1 LALNQEGH
9 LTRQQLLDVTV
20 EMLAEVS
27 HEDLTMAIVLEK
39 ANVSKSSLYHFFEDF
54 KDLLGEALL
63 ERFRR
68 SVLTDV
74 TKEAAR
80 NSKSQEDYF
89 IALDKI
95 TTLVQSRGRATI
107 RFERA
112 QILGRAR
119 TDEKFRLALGI
130 IQQELTDALTEAFA
144 VAQDKGFLTTTIE
157 PRTIAVFVQSYTL
170 GKVVD
175 DLTQDQMN
183 DKDWN
188 RLIGQIFRRTLGAS
202 G

>member
-1 LALNQEGH
+1 MAINREGN
-9 LTRQQLLDVTV
+9 LTRRRLLDQTV
-20 EMLAEVS
+20 KMLDEIS
-27 HEDLTMAIVLEK
+27 HEDLTMAVVLEK
-39 ANVSKSSLYHFFEDF
+39 AKVSKSSAYHFFEDF
-54 KDLLGEALL
+54 NDLLSEALL

-68 SVLTDV
+68 SVLTEL

-95 TTLVQSRGRATI
+95 TALAQSRGRATV

-119 TDEKFRLALGI
+119 KDEKFRLALGI

-144 VAQDKGFLTTTIE
+144 VAQDKGFLITTIE

>member
-1 LALNQEGH
+1 MALNQEGH

-20 EMLAEVS
+20 EMLDEVS

-80 NSKSQEDYF
+80 KSKSQEDYF

-119 TDEKFRLALGI
+119 KDEKFRLALGI

>member
-1 LALNQEGH
+1 MALNQEGH

-20 EMLAEVS
+20 EMLDEVT

-80 NSKSQEDYF
+80 KSKSQEDYF

-119 TDEKFRLALGI
+119 KDEKFRLALGI

>member
-1 LALNQEGH
+1 MALNQEGH

-20 EMLAEVS
+20 EMLDEVS

-80 NSKSQEDYF
+80 KSKSQEDYF

-119 TDEKFRLALGI
+119 KDEKFRLALGI

-144 VAQDKGFLTTTIE
+144 VAQDKGFLTTTFE

>member
-1 LALNQEGH
+1 MALNQEGH
-9 LTRQQLLDVTV
+9 LTRQRLLDTTV
-20 EMLAEVS
+20 EMLNEVS
-27 HEDLTMAIVLEK
+27 HEDLTMAVVLEK
-39 ANVSKSSLYHFFEDF
+39 VNVSKSSLYHFFEDF
-54 KDLLGEALL
+54 NDLLGEALL

-112 QILGRAR
+112 QIIGRAR
-119 TDEKFRLALGI
+119 KDEKFRLALGI

-144 VAQDKGFLTTTIE
+144 VAQEKGFLTTTIE

-170 GKVVD
+170 GKVID

>member
-1 LALNQEGH
+1 MALNQEGH

-20 EMLAEVS
+20 EMLGEVS

-80 NSKSQEDYF
+80 KSKSQEDYF

-112 QILGRAR
+112 QIIGRAR
-119 TDEKFRLALGI
+119 KDEKFRLALGI

-144 VAQDKGFLTTTIE
+144 VAQEKGFLTTTIE

>member
-1 LALNQEGH
+1 M
-9 LTRQQLLDVTV
+9 LD
-20 EMLAEVS
+20 EVS

-119 TDEKFRLALGI
+119 KDEKFWLALGI
-130 IQQELTDALTEAFA
+130 IQQELTDALTDAFA

-170 GKVVD
+170 GKVID

>member
-1 LALNQEGH
+1 MALNQEGH

-20 EMLAEVS
+20 EMLDEVT

-80 NSKSQEDYF
+80 KSKSQEDYF

-119 TDEKFRLALGI
+119 KDEKFRLALGI

-144 VAQDKGFLTTTIE
+144 VAQDKGFLTTTFE